1 MVATL
6 LFAMVPF
13 LKAQQ
18 STAAQRLTLRI
29 GEVNVISLTQPVV
42 QFILDQTQQVNND
55 TVSVTNSEGMLLW
68 TSNGE
73 NQKITIATNR
83 IAPRYILKV
92 NAINLATNSGLTANE
107 AVLRDNSTHDLIMGV
122 TRSSG
127 KCSLGITASASLA
140 AGIGIEAQTLTY
152 TITGD

>member
-1 MVATL
+1 ML
-6 LFAMVPF
+6 WRLF

-18 STAAQRLTLRI
+18 ATAAQRLTLRI
-29 GEVNVISLTQPVV
+29 GEVNIISLTQPVV

-68 TSNGE
+68 ISNGE
-73 NQKITIATNR
+73 NKKITIATN
-83 IAPRYILKV
+83 ISAPRYILKV
-92 NAINLATNSGLTANE
+92 NPINLAANSGLTANE
-107 AVLRDNSTHDLIMGV
+107 AVLSDNSPHDLIIGV